1 MRKFFEP
8 LSTGTPPREVAST
21 LPALLNSIKM
31 IFTISRYFGTPDKI
45 AQLFA
50 KITHQMIRNCQK
62 YAAKKME
69 EIMSKQI
76 LDVKVADGEGKYN
89 IKSERERASRN
100 GSTVVIVIV
109 IFY

>member
-62 YAAKKME
+62 YAAKKMK

-76 LDVKVADGEGKYN
+76 LDVKVADGDGK
-89 IKSERERASRN
+89 
-100 GSTVVIVIV
+100 
-109 IFY
+109 